1 MGPIDAAL
9 SNNSKYLYILNSG
22 SHTIGVYAVAGNG
35 GLSLQQTVTGV
46 PAGATGLTAR

>member
-9 SNNSKYLYILNSG
+9 NNNSKYLYILNG
-22 SHTIGVYAVAGNG
+22 VSHTIGVYAVAANG
-35 GLSLQQTVTGV
+35 SLSLIQTVTGV